1 MVIEHRVKGF
11 PQTVGTSTPAA
22 PTPTIGEQIRH
33 LILIDFGSIDEPAL
47 PLHSLLK

>member
-1 MVIEHRVKGF
+1 MVIEHRVKGIVAS
-11 PQTVGTSTPAA
+11 VGTSTPAGS
-22 PTPTIGEQIRH
+22 TPGLAEAIRH